1 MCNEFA
7 LACKEIRDLTFY
19 LPFFVFECSH
29 PFYDRETNSS
39 QSPEDDHSRGQ
50 T

>member
-7 LACKEIRDLTFY
+7 FAYKEIRDLTFY
-19 LPFFVFECSH
+19 LPFSVLEFNH

-39 QSPEDDHSRGQ
+39 QSPDDDHSHGEI
-50 T
+50 